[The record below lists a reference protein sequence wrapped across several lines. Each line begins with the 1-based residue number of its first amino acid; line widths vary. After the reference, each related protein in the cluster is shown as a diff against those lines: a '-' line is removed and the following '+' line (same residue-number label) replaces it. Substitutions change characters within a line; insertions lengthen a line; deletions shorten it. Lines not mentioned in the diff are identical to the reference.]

1 MESSDTTFGNDH
13 DPETDIPWDE
23 IFPKEVT
30 DTILTLKEGEIVER
44 TCDRCEE
51 PFSYQVSGLHIN
63 GIFSPV
69 THYTCSPCQEAM
81 EQNRRAESIA
91 RAREDRMSAYEFAY
105 ENYSDFGARLAK
117 ATVDDFQVGP
127 HNRAAFATARE
138 WFELPTPK
146 VKLSACYGYIS
157 DPIRPNLIIVGPIGS
172 GKSYLAACVYREL
185 RAKLEPVLWINAGT
199 LISQVRRG
207 FSEKDIAKHVGEK
220 ISRAGGAHV
229 LVIDDLGKVH
239 PGKDVSWIEEQFYA
253 LVDERYRNELPTI
266 VTTEWKS
273 EALAGRVGE
282 SVVSRLM
289 DGAMIA
295 GIKAPATAYR
305 KPA

>member
-1 MESSDTTFGNDH
+1 MESSDSTLGNDH
-13 DPETDIPWDE
+13 DSEDDIPWDD
-23 IFPKEVT
+23 IFAKENTGTVS
-30 DTILTLKEGEIVER
+30 TLKEGDVVER
-44 TCDRCEE
+44 TCGRCEE
-51 PFSYQVSGLHIN
+51 TFSYQAIGPYIN
-63 GIFSPV
+63 GVFTPATYYSCPS
-69 THYTCSPCQEAM
+69 CKDALEQE
-81 EQNRRAESIA
+81 RLAESIN
-91 RAREDRMSAYEFAY
+91 RAREDRMSAYELVY

-117 ATVDDFQVGP
+117 ATVAGFQVGP
-127 HNRAAFATARE
+127 HNRAAFAIARE

-146 VKLSACYGYIS
+146 VELSARYGYIA

-220 ISRAGGAHV
+220 IAKAGRAHV
-229 LVIDDLGKVH
+229 LVMDDLGKVH

-289 DGAMIA
+289 DGAKIA